1 MEIETQSYITN
12 LLKTNP
18 KIVENN
24 LNYNDKKFN
33 KKKEYYQLKEHIDT
47 FLEKE
52 SDDRFFIMPGL
63 RGVGKTT
70 IIYQL
75 FGYLLNEKQIPKN
88 RILYLNLE
96 NLKDVPNFNIKEYI
110 DVFLKDVN
118 EAYPTVKNQVF
129 IFVDES
135 QYSKNW
141 ASLGKIIFDED
152 KNVFMI
158 FT

>member
-33 KKKEYYQLKEHIDT
+33 KKKEYYQLKEHIDM

-70 IIYQL
+70 IIYL
-75 FGYLLNEKQIPKN
+75 
-88 RILYLNLE
+88 
-96 NLKDVPNFNIKEYI
+96 
-110 DVFLKDVN
+110 
-118 EAYPTVKNQVF
+118 
-129 IFVDES
+129 
-135 QYSKNW
+135 
-141 ASLGKIIFDED
+141 SLIHI
-152 KNVFMI
+152 
-158 FT
+158 

>member
-88 RILYLNLE
+88 RIYTYNIYFE
-96 NLKDVPNFNIKEYI
+96 NKCNIQKLSYNYI
-110 DVFLKDVN
+110 STIIN
-118 EAYPTVKNQVF
+118 
-129 IFVDES
+129 
-135 QYSKNW
+135 
-141 ASLGKIIFDED
+141 KIA
-152 KNVFMI
+152 M
-158 FT
+158 

>member
-33 KKKEYYQLKEHIDT
+33 KK
-47 FLEKE
+47 
-52 SDDRFFIMPGL
+52 
-63 RGVGKTT
+63 
-70 IIYQL
+70 
-75 FGYLLNEKQIPKN
+75 

-118 EAYPTVKNQVF
+118 EAYPTVKNKVF
-129 IFVDES
+129 IFVDEL
-135 QYSKNW
+135 QYSKK
-141 ASLGKIIFDED
+141 LGTFR
-152 KNVFMI
+152 
-158 FT
+158 